1 MTKVLGSL
9 GGAGEAGV
17 LAEVFAALS
26 DQPTTGVLVGPG
38 DDTALLQVRRGGVL
52 ATTDTMVRGRDWL
65 DDWSSATDV
74 GIKVV
79 TQNLADLAAMGGVGT
94 GLLVTLVA
102 DRSLPLAWARE
113 LTEGVASAAGR
124 AGVPVVGG
132 DLSSAPE
139 GVVVVS
145 VTALGELAD
154 GIPHPVLRSGARAGD
169 VLAVSGSLGRSGTG
183 WALLQAGVL
192 QPRSAAEAA
201 ALQHHR
207 RPQTDL
213 QQGPEAARAGATAML
228 DVSDG
233 LVRDGDRI
241 ARSSGVRLALEGG
254 AVRAMADRL
263 TPAVGREEAARQV
276 LSGGEEH
283 ELLATFPGSGSL
295 PPGWVVLGQV
305 HGVDPGD
312 EEGPGVWLDGRRL
325 DPLSGG
331 WDHFG
336 G

>member
-1 MTKVLGSL
+1 MTQGLGSL

-26 DQPTTGVLVGPG
+26 QQPTTGVLVGPG
-38 DDTALLQVRRGGVL
+38 DDTALLQVGRGGVL

-65 DDWSSATDV
+65 DEWSSATDV
-74 GIKVV
+74 GIKIV

-102 DRSLPLAWARE
+102 DQRLPVAWARE
-113 LTEGVASAAGR
+113 LTEGVADAAGR

-132 DLSSAPE
+132 DLSSAPD

-154 GIPHPVLRSGARAGD
+154 GIPSPVLRSGARAGE
-169 VLAVSGSLGRSGTG
+169 VVAVSGPLGRSGTG
-183 WALLQAGVL
+183 WRLLQSGVRE
-192 QPRSAAEAA
+192 PRSTSEAA
-201 ALQHHR
+201 ALEHHR

-213 QQGPEAARAGATAML
+213 QQGPAAARAGATSML
-228 DVSDG
+228 DLSDG

-241 ARSSGVRLALEGG
+241 ARASLVRLTLDAHAIGAL
-254 AVRAMADRL
+254 ADRL
-263 TPAVGREEAARQV
+263 TPAVDKREAVHQV

-283 ELLATFPGSGSL
+283 ELLATFSSPGSV
-295 PPGWVVLGQV
+295 PPGWVVIGRVHDVGQ
-305 HGVDPGD
+305 G
-312 EEGPGVWLDGRRL
+312 ESEGPGVWLDGRRL
-325 DPLSGG
+325 DPAIGG